1 MRKSHGPALE
11 KRRCELALCEVCKGK
26 AVVKPLFYEL
36 PCDSCNASGWVE
48 ASTGD
53 ALPLEELVIQLSFM
67 LQAARRQLK
76 EALNPRPIGAE
87 ATYQEG
93 NRLGAGGT
101 NYTGD

>member
-1 MRKSHGPALE
+1 MKKSHGPELN
-11 KRRCELALCEVCKGK
+11 KRRIALALCEACKGK
-26 AVVKPLFYEL
+26 AVVRPLIYEL

-87 ATYQEG
+87 ATYQG
-93 NRLGAGGT
+93 SNRRGAGGT